1 MIAIT
6 AALPAIAK
14 ACLSIDN
21 TNDGAA
27 GVPTFA
33 NALEC
38 NVGEDDML
46 VRESPSFAPR
56 NSRKLFDALV

>member
-27 GVPTFA
+27 GVPTLA

-38 NVGEDDML
+38 NAGEDDML
-46 VRESPSFAPR
+46 VRERS
-56 NSRKLFDALV
+56 KLCTEKFKEVP